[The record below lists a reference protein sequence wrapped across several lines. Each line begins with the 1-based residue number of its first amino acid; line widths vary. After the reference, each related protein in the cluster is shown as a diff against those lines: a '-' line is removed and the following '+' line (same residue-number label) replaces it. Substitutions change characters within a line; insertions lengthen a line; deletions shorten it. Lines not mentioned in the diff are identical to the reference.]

1 MTRVF
6 KLQPAPMARGGE
18 QPIERGIP
26 LSVRPEDPADFRDEP
41 HPLHPLERDALTHL
55 LARRHLIGALDHIF
69 EADHGRHEPCALLLI
84 GINDLSI
91 TNEIFGFE
99 VGDELICAVARVL
112 TAELEEGWL
121 LGRYSSNKFGLLVPA
136 QSADEMRST
145 ADRLLRAVKEA
156 RLETSACRLATTA
169 SIGGIILPEQ
179 ASSTNEALTR
189 AQRALSRVKY
199 GSGGGFAGHDPD
211 WADDY
216 ARSRNGR
223 VARDVVSA
231 LESGRMRLALQP
243 IVSTATWQPIF
254 HEGLLRMELPEGR
267 TVAAGK
273 FIGIAEQLGLARL
286 VDRRA
291 LELAIDLLYDR
302 PDLHLAINVSGL
314 TCNDHDWLV
323 ALQGLTSCGGL
334 AERLT
339 IEITE
344 TAAIQDFDHSVTFVD
359 ALKELGCRVAI
370 DDFGAGYTSFRT
382 LKHLAIDMVKIDG
395 AFVRNLPRDSA
406 DQVFIKAMVELAR
419 SLNLSTVAEWV
430 GDEATARLLADI
442 GVDYLQGF
450 HFGEPVILGVD
461 GE

>member
-1 MTRVF
+1 MTRSI
-6 KLQPAPMARGGE
+6 KLLPVPAAGAGE
-18 QPIERGIP
+18 QSAERDVP
-26 LSVRPEDPADFRDEP
+26 FPARPDDVSAGCGEEP
-41 HPLHPLERDALTHL
+41 HALAQLERDELTRL
-55 LARRHLIGALDHIF
+55 VARRHLIEALDHIL
-69 EADHGRHEPCALLLI
+69 ACDVQEPWAFLLI
-84 GINDLSI
+84 GINDLPV
-91 TNEIFGFE
+91 TNEMFGFE
-99 VGDELICAVARVL
+99 VGDELIAAVARVL
-112 TAELEEGWL
+112 TAELDEGWL
-121 LGRYSSNKFGLLVPA
+121 IGRYSSNKFGLLVPA
-136 QSADEMRST
+136 ASTEDMRRT
-145 ADRLLRAVKEA
+145 AERLSRAVREA
-156 RLETSACRLATTA
+156 RLETSACRLATTI
-169 SIGGIILPEQ
+169 SIGGLLLPQQ
-179 ASSTNEALTR
+179 ATSSSE
-189 AQRALSRVKY
+189 ALSRAQGALSRSRY
-199 GSGGGFAGHDPD
+199 GSFCGFAAYDPGWAHD
-211 WADDY
+211 Y
-216 ARSRNGR
+216 VRGRNVR

-243 IVSTATWQPIF
+243 IVSTATWQPVF
-254 HEGLLRMELPEGR
+254 HECLLRMELPEGR
-267 TVAAGK
+267 TIAAGK

-291 LELAIDLLYDR
+291 LELAVDLLHDR
-302 PDLHLAINVSGL
+302 PDLHLALNVSGL
-314 TCNDHDWLV
+314 TCTDHDWLV
-323 ALQGLTSCGGL
+323 ALQGLTSAGGL

-395 AFVRNLPRDSA
+395 AFVRSLPRDSA

-450 HFGEPVILGVD
+450 HFGEPVVF
-461 GE
+461 EANSE